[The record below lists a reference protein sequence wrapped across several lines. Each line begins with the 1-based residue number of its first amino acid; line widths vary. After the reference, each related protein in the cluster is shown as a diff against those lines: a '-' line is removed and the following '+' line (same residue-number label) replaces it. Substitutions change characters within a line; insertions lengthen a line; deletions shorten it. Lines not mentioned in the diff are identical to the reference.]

1 MTALIRCVAW
11 AREVPQLSRIACL
24 SCACFFWFVCVFL
37 WFHDLLAKIL
47 FKTGCLHVLDGSQS
61 LAIPEIVAI
70 VFSPA
75 RHTPYLFVIA
85 PQETFI
91 NIHNV

>member
-1 MTALIRCVAW
+1 MWPGPEKSPNSLGLLAFHVHVFLVC
-11 AREVPQLSRIACL
+11 
-24 SCACFFWFVCVFL
+24 VCVFL

-85 PQETFI
+85 PQKTFI